1 MKDPI
6 VEEIHHIRE
15 KILSECDND
24 IEKFMDRLKA
34 RETSDKERLVSP
46 RNHKDKILIK

>member
-6 VEEIHHIRE
+6 VEEIHRIRE

-34 RETSDKERLVSP
+34 RELKDKDRVVSP
-46 RNHKDKILIK
+46 KNHKEKTAVK

>member
-6 VEEIHHIRE
+6 VEEINRIRE

-34 RETSDKERLVSP
+34 RETRDKDRIVSP
-46 RNHKDKILIK
+46 RNHKEKISIK